1 MDLSSI
7 LWVPSVPYNGIMNTA
22 ITPATMAR
30 YRATF
35 RAREAA
41 RAASVAERLR
51 TARAAASAAAT
62 VLKRDFGATRVLLFG
77 SAARGQGFHD
87 RSDIDL
93 AVEGVQ
99 IDQFWTAER
108 SAGFDNVSLKTGS
121 TTRCEEGSSRT
132 AESLAWTE
140 SLKPS

>member
-99 IDQFWTAER
+99 IDQFWAAGAAAER
-108 SAGFDNVSLKTGS
+108 SAGFELDLVDLTFAQPGLIEHVEATGI
-121 TTRCEEGSSRT
+121 E
-132 AESLAWTE
+132 L
-140 SLKPS
+140 